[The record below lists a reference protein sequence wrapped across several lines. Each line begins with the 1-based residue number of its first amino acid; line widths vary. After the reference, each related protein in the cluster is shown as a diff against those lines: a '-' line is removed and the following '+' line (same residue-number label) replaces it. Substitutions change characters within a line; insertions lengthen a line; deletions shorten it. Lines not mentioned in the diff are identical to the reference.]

1 MQISSTFLHESLK
14 AAPNPS
20 PPELPPRLPAKT
32 AQKTQPLEAAEETT
46 PFVRADSQLSQVSSV
61 AFEGIYDIVPTP
73 RSCLSRRQLEYND
86 IYDVPRKLIAKNQH
100 QNSAAGRRQ
109 QQQQPAAGVM
119 HQRPPSF
126 DRSVSVFDTRHSS
139 KRVRSTSTVS
149 VGKMPE
155 DTAGIRRAN
164 YVSNLG
170 IFSSQVTVCQLLIR
184 YQTWTK
190 LDTARA
196 SHF

>member
-1 MQISSTFLHESLK
+1 MDCISFLVLVQISSTFLHESLK
-14 AAPNPS
+14 AQNPS

-32 AQKTQPLEAAEETT
+32 AQKTQPLEAAAEETT
-46 PFVRADSQLSQVSSV
+46 PPFVRADSQLSQVSSV

-100 QNSAAGRRQ
+100 QNSKGRRQ
-109 QQQQPAAGVM
+109 QQQQPATGVM

-170 IFSSQVTVCQLLIR
+170 IFSSQVTVCQ
-184 YQTWTK
+184 
-190 LDTARA
+190 D
-196 SHF
+196 

>member
-14 AAPNPS
+14 APNPS
-20 PPELPPRLPAKT
+20 PPPPELPPRLPAKT
-32 AQKTQPLEAAEETT
+32 AQKIQPLEAAETT

-86 IYDVPRKLIAKNQH
+86 IYDVPRKLITKNQH
-100 QNSAAGRRQ
+100 SAGRPKQQ
-109 QQQQPAAGVM
+109 QQQQPAAGVL

-139 KRVRSTSTVS
+139 KRLRSTSTVS
-149 VGKMPE
+149 VGKKLE
-155 DTAGIRRAN
+155 DTACIRRAN

-170 IFSSQVTVCQLLIR
+170 IFSSQVIVCQLLI
-184 YQTWTK
+184 
-190 LDTARA
+190 
-196 SHF
+196 